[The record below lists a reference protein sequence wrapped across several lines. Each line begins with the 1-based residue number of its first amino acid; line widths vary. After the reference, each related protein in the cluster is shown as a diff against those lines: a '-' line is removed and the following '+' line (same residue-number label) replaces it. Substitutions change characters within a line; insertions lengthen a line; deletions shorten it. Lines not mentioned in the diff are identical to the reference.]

1 MQHDLA
7 PVWGGAMLEQVDS
20 LPSSKDQPSRGNG
33 NGELRGQE
41 RSFYMRR
48 HVVGTF
54 TSMNVAC
61 AILGRDLFEK
71 SFEIGTNIGV
81 GVLLN
86 KQRGGGVAAENR
98 QKTAGDILP
107 PNPGRNLCRELG
119 ETFAMSLNLEAMERL
134 THWNNQG
141 FEGFPGWDFK

>member
-1 MQHDLA
+1 MQHDLT
-7 PVWGGAMLEQVDS
+7 PVRGGTMLKQIYS
-20 LPSSKDQPSRGNG
+20 LPSSKDQPPRDNG
-33 NGELRGQE
+33 NGQLRWQKRG
-41 RSFYMRR
+41 SYMRR

-54 TSMNVAC
+54 TSMNVARV
-61 AILGRDLFEK
+61 ILGRDLCKK

-81 GVLLN
+81 GIFLN

-107 PNPGRNLCRELG
+107 SNPGRNLCRELG

>member
-1 MQHDLA
+1 
-7 PVWGGAMLEQVDS
+7 
-20 LPSSKDQPSRGNG
+20 
-33 NGELRGQE
+33 
-41 RSFYMRR
+41 
-48 HVVGTF
+48 
-54 TSMNVAC
+54 MNVARV
-61 AILGRDLFEK
+61 ILERDLCKK

-107 PNPGRNLCRELG
+107 PNPGRNLCRELS
-119 ETFAMSLNLEAMERL
+119 ETFAMSLNLEAMECL

-141 FEGFPGWDFK
+141 FEGFQAGTLNEIGKSKIYAPRHPTNKPVARAISVRAYVPAFNSQVWDRSDRPTLI